1 MRDHAATAESNAA
14 SLRIDFP
21 LPGAD
26 TIAAAWAE
34 RPADGVAPEYPEKAR
49 IISAAMLI
57 LGAALLWFV
66 PVGGALLL
74 VSGGLGLAIWWEAPL
89 GGRSSARSIASDSIP
104 LTPGP

>member
-1 MRDHAATAESNAA
+1 MRDHAAAAESKAV

-26 TIAAAWAE
+26 TIAAAWSE
-34 RPADGVAPEYPEKAR
+34 PAPEGVAPECPEKAR
-49 IISAAMLI
+49 TISAAMLF

-89 GGRSSARSIASDSIP
+89 GGPSSARSIVSDATPI
-104 LTPGP
+104 TPGP

>member
-1 MRDHAATAESNAA
+1 MRDHGAAAESNAV

-26 TIAAAWAE
+26 TIAAAWSE
-34 RPADGVAPEYPEKAR
+34 RPSDGVVQECPEKAR
-49 IISAAMLI
+49 TISATMLV

-89 GGRSSARSIASDSIP
+89 GGPRSERSIVSDASSTDH
-104 LTPGP
+104 

>member
-1 MRDHAATAESNAA
+1 MRDHAAAAESDAV

-26 TIAAAWAE
+26 TIAAAWSE
-34 RPADGVAPEYPEKAR
+34 PPPDGVASECPEKAR
-49 IISAAMLI
+49 TISAAMLI

-89 GGRSSARSIASDSIP
+89 GGPNSARSITSDV
-104 LTPGP
+104 TPTTHAP